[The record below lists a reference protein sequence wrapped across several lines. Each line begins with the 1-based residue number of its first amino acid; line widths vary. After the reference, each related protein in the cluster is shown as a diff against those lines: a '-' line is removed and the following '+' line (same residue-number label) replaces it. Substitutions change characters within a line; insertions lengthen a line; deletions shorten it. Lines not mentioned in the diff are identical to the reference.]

1 VNKAASFFIAMAA
14 VAGLIVILAVFAH
27 DYAMAPAIVPTHFG
41 VLGAPDAWG
50 PRSTFIIFPAIATV
64 IAVASVALWVF
75 GMPSQ
80 PGRPDPPPV
89 VSLLVMLV
97 LAESTWML
105 VLAEIGVASFE
116 PAKRRHPERVVNVGI
131 REQLMVGVAS
141 GLALTGFR
149 PIIHT
154 IASFA
159 VERPYEQLK
168 IDLGHQDVGAV
179 VGPPHPER
187 YGLQLRVDHDPKTNG
202 PLPGRSSPTIANPA
216 LCVLFSGC
224 VCAPK
229 LPSRAFSRRVSD
241 KRSGV

>member
-80 PGRPDPPPV
+80 PGRPDPPQV

-105 VLAEIGVASFE
+105 VLAEIGSFDVALGR
-116 PAKRRHPERVVNVGI
+116 AGG
-131 REQLMVGVAS
+131 LAS
-141 GLALTGFR
+141 GFYAGIAAVLITAAALVIFTVLAVR
-149 PIIHT
+149 
-154 IASFA
+154 
-159 VERPYEQLK
+159 
-168 IDLGHQDVGAV
+168 
-179 VGPPHPER
+179 
-187 YGLQLRVDHDPKTNG
+187 
-202 PLPGRSSPTIANPA
+202 RSNS
-216 LCVLFSGC
+216 
-224 VCAPK
+224 
-229 LPSRAFSRRVSD
+229 
-241 KRSGV
+241 